1 MGTHP
6 IFESDFDCLTVK
18 SNVRLPKERS
28 QQECNAG
35 PEFKVDIERV
45 EVRGCFVGSGSQCRR
60 SNQERLGPSRYLHD
74 AVHYS
79 VSDKAKLFSLSS
91 QFFWH
96 LPSLPIFSLE
106 RSMTSSSPRKNSP
119 KKWTTDS
126 PVSARASS
134 PKSPK

>member
-6 IFESDFDCLTVK
+6 IFESDFDCLTVQ

-60 SNQERLGPSRYLHD
+60 PNQERLGPSGYLHD

-79 VSDKAKLFSLSS
+79 VSDKAKCSHPRLCSLALAIIADIFIGKINDK
-91 QFFWH
+91 FF
-96 LPSLPIFSLE
+96 
-106 RSMTSSSPRKNSP
+106 
-119 KKWTTDS
+119 
-126 PVSARASS
+126 A
-134 PKSPK
+134 